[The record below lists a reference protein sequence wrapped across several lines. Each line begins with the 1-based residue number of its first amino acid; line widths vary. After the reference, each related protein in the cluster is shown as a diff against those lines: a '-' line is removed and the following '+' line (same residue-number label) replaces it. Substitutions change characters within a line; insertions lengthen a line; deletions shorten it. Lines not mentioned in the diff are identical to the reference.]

1 MFLPL
6 ISAFQKCPRQLGI
19 YQYSLL
25 CLEHKQS
32 RKRFYPKPETPN
44 FEFLIEK
51 FLVKPLK
58 AEIEGF
64 RSAKCSDS
72 DEVLQFPG
80 FRTHKRIEPE
90 LNHHKDQI
98 TRAVEV
104 YPEGIE
110 EEFIHSVYFCPKE
123 RIHISTPARYSPKY
137 VEKPEKMNWFSFS
150 VKARSEVH
158 IILTKNHNG
167 NHMYEIVLQKG
178 AGQSFI
184 SKNKDQLHLVT
195 TTAPDILSPDEFR
208 QFWIS
213 WEDGNIQGISF
224 HTAIE
229 LIEKPSSIVGYCVNV
244 PLAMI

>member
-1 MFLPL
+1 ML
-6 ISAFQKCPRQLGI
+6 I
-19 YQYSLL
+19 
-25 CLEHKQS
+25 
-32 RKRFYPKPETPN
+32 
-44 FEFLIEK
+44 
-51 FLVKPLK
+51 KPLQ

-64 RSAKCSDS
+64 QSTKCSDS
-72 DEVLQFPG
+72 DELLQFPG

-90 LNHHKDQI
+90 INHHTDQI

-213 WEDGNIQGISF
+213 WEDGNIQGISS
-224 HTAIE
+224 H
-229 LIEKPSSIVGYCVNV
+229 IEKLICLKNMYNRGTMC
-244 PLAMI
+244 

>member
-1 MFLPL
+1 MGSSLNNENSAKDSNVFTTHFCVSKMSSTTRH
-6 ISAFQKCPRQLGI
+6 ISVQFTMLGAQTI
-19 YQYSLL
+19 
-25 CLEHKQS
+25 
-32 RKRFYPKPETPN
+32 
-44 FEFLIEK
+44 
-51 FLVKPLK
+51 K

-72 DEVLQFPG
+72 DEILQFPG

-90 LNHHKDQI
+90 FNGPNHHKDQI

-195 TTAPDILSPDEFR
+195 TTAPNILSPDEFR

-213 WEDGNIQGISF
+213 WEDGNIQGIHLKYLS
-224 HTAIE
+224 T
-229 LIEKPSSIVGYCVNV
+229 GYV
-244 PLAMI
+244 